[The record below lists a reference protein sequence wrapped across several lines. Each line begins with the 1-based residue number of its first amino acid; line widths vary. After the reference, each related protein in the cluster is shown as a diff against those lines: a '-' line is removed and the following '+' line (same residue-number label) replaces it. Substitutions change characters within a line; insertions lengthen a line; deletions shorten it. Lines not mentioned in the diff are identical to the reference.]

1 MECRAHT
8 EKQCLCAL
16 KYAKNSVLAIA
27 LVLVAVL
34 KRTYFYSLTVCG

>member
-8 EKQCLCAL
+8 EKQCLRAL

-27 LVLVAVL
+27 LGLVAVL
-34 KRTYFYSLTVCG
+34 KQTYFYSLTACG